1 MANTELQIKKK
12 KKSGDIAMGKVI
24 NLGGGRSLTP
34 GDLKLIQTQYK
45 LLQQKGKS
53 TDWMEKLY
61 PMKYLDPA

>member
-12 KKSGDIAMGKVI
+12 KNSGNIAMGKVI

-34 GDLKLIQTQYK
+34 GDLKLIQSQYK

-53 TDWMEKLY
+53 TKWMEDLY
-61 PMKYLDPA
+61 PKNLLDPA